1 MVGKSERDEP
11 MDTHEITQRI
21 LEQRRQRFPAEVP
34 GLDGAGRVP
43 CRVDGRRL
51 RIGFASAAPGRAS
64 QLVGSVLAYC
74 AAHGYDVQWN
84 VMPALPGESE
94 IAPSLLARGLQ
105 EEEVQR
111 LMAHTGQLSAARPPR
126 VTILPLDTLQ
136 AMVAYEAG
144 SRAAFYDDL
153 HPLPAIVE
161 RRATERLHEQQR
173 GWYRYVA
180 ALLDGRPVGGCYYS
194 RYETIPTIMGVYTVP
209 EARRQGVATALLAYT
224 VRSIRAEGFA
234 HCCLYVRLG
243 NPAERLYRHLGFVPL
258 LDEYSY
264 TNAPEGNL

>member
-1 MVGKSERDEP
+1 MVEKSQRDEP
-11 MDTHEITQRI
+11 MDTHAITHRI
-21 LEQRRQRFPAEVP
+21 LEQRRQRYQAEVP

-64 QLVGSVLAYC
+64 QLVSGVLAYC

-94 IAPSLLARGLQ
+94 IAPALLARGLQ
-105 EEEVQR
+105 EEEGQR
-111 LMAHTGQLSAARPPR
+111 LMAHTGTLSAPRPPR
-126 VTILPLDTLQ
+126 VVVVPMDTWQ
-136 AMVAYEAG
+136 AMVAYETG
-144 SRAAFYDDL
+144 SRAAFYDDPY
-153 HPLPAIVE
+153 PLPALVE

-173 GWYRYVA
+173 GWYRYFA

-194 RYETIPTIMGVYTVP
+194 RYETIPTIMGVYTIP
-209 EARRQGVATALLAYT
+209 EARRQGVATELLVHT
-224 VRSIRAEGFA
+224 VRSLRAEGFE

-243 NPAERLYRHLGFVPL
+243 NPAEQLYRRLDFVPL
-258 LDEYSY
+258 LDEFTYS
-264 TNAPEGNL
+264 NVPEADQ